1 MGSAKYTTELKGDYF
16 DCIVLGAGISGIDA
30 AYHLKTKCPQHTFRV
45 LEGRSSLGGTWDL
58 FRYPG
63 VRSDSDMFTFGFGWK
78 PWESPQP
85 IASGEAIRNYLQ
97 EAVEEQDLKKHICY
111 NSKVVSADWISASRT
126 WRLLTEAGV
135 SYHCNFLFACT
146 GYYHHCQGHTPEYEG
161 AGSFKGQLV
170 HPQQWNLRTAEYSG
184 KRVVVVGSGATA
196 ITLVPSMAQDAAMVT
211 MLQRSPSYIFAAP
224 ATNQLALWM
233 HRLGLPSRL
242 RHFCSRFAGVVHGW
256 FFYRMARSFPR
267 MVKANLLKKMRQQL
281 PNMLEAEF
289 QRHFHPSYNPWDQR
303 VCLCPGGD
311 FFEAI
316 RSGKATVVTDHIERF
331 TADGL
336 LLRSGQEL
344 PADIVV
350 TATGLE
356 LQGPADRF
364 KYSCS
369 RMSLSVDG
377 EPYQPSNE
385 IIYKGLMLSGLPNFA
400 YVFGY
405 TNASWTLKADLVCA
419 HVCRLLNHMRAHGLK
434 VCVPQAL
441 EGHRDTEE
449 PTSLTS
455 GYIQRSVAY
464 MPKQGRQAPWK
475 QYHDYFK
482 DLWLLKWN
490 SLSEQSL
497 RFSR

>member
-1 MGSAKYTTELKGDYF
+1 
-16 DCIVLGAGISGIDA
+16 
-30 AYHLKTKCPQHTFRV
+30 
-45 LEGRSSLGGTWDL
+45 
-58 FRYPG
+58 
-63 VRSDSDMFTFGFGWK
+63 
-78 PWESPQP
+78 
-85 IASGEAIRNYLQ
+85 
-97 EAVEEQDLKKHICY
+97 
-111 NSKVVSADWISASRT
+111 
-126 WRLLTEAGV
+126 
-135 SYHCNFLFACT
+135 
-146 GYYHHCQGHTPEYEG
+146 
-161 AGSFKGQLV
+161 
-170 HPQQWNLRTAEYSG
+170 
-184 KRVVVVGSGATA
+184 
-196 ITLVPSMAQDAAMVT
+196 
-211 MLQRSPSYIFAAP
+211 
-224 ATNQLALWM
+224 
-233 HRLGLPSRL
+233 
-242 RHFCSRFAGVVHGW
+242 
-256 FFYRMARSFPR
+256 

-289 QRHFHPSYNPWDQR
+289 QRHFNPSYNPWDQR